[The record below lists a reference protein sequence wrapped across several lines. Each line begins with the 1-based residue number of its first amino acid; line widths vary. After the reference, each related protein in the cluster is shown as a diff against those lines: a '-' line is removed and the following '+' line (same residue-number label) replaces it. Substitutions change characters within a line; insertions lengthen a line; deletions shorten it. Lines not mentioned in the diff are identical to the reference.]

1 MTASTDWKKAPASQ
15 TVCYCKNVN
24 KEEIVRAIAKGAET
38 VQDISRLTGACTG
51 GECATKNPSGQ
62 CCCTDIQALID
73 LYLPALKAMTSGCS
87 CGCSCGGNC

>member
-1 MTASTDWKKAPASQ
+1 MTASTDWKKAPAKQ
-15 TVCYCKNVN
+15 TVCYCNNVS

-38 VQDISRLTGACTG
+38 VEAVTSLTGAG
-51 GECATKNPSGQ
+51 KGADCATKNPAGR

-73 LYLPALKAMTSGCS
+73 VYLPALKAIKSGCS